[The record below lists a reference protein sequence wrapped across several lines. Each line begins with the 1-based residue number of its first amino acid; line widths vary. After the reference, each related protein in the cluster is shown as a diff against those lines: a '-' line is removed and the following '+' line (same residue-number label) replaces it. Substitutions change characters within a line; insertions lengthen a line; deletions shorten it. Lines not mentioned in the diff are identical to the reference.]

1 MILERLRGESLSSAM
16 QRSRREV
23 VLEFSVRRE
32 SSRAQQEGLWES
44 DRSSERRGDCIKRID
59 SIYNQ
64 YPLPHSLVPTPV

>member
-1 MILERLRGESLSSAM
+1 MILERLKGESLSSAM

-23 VLEFSVRRE
+23 VLELSVRRE

-44 DRSSERRGDCIKRID
+44 DRSRERRGDCIKRID

-64 YPLPHSLVPTPV
+64 YDPHP